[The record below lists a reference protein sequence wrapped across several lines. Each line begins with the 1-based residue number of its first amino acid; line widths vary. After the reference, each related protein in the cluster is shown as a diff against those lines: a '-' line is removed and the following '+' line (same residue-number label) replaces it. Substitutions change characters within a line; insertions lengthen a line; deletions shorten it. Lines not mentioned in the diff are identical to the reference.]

1 MFTLGFLCFEYG
13 SSRPK
18 NSNASLIKHP
28 FLLAI
33 SSITSFIVS
42 FGIAY
47 GNAHLIGSTY
57 FLNIDVFRNHF
68 DIDNE
73 NVGLNFIIFSITCY
87 LVSALATSSM
97 NE

>member
-13 SSRPK
+13 SSRHK
-18 NSNASLIKHP
+18 NSNSTLIKHP

-42 FGIAY
+42 FGISY
-47 GNAHLIGSTY
+47 GDAHLIGSTY
-57 FLNIDVFRNHF
+57 FLNIDVFTNDN
-68 DIDNE
+68 DINNE
-73 NVGLNFIIFSITCY
+73 NVGLNFIIFTMTCY